1 MILQFHS
8 QIHPWL
14 PIINGVQQ
22 ENEKIE
28 MEKKGEVDKVEKDK
42 MEENQGEADKEFPIM
57 HDWNTWF
64 WYIWNELDNHES
76 ICLPDLMWGTEKD
89 FATHLI
95 IGGL

>member
-28 MEKKGEVDKVEKDK
+28 MENKGEVDKVKEDK
-42 MEENQGEADKEFPIM
+42 VEENQGEADKE
-57 HDWNTWF
+57 D
-64 WYIWNELDNHES
+64 E
-76 ICLPDLMWGTEKD
+76 
-89 FATHLI
+89 
-95 IGGL
+95 